1 MVAIHVL
8 YEVVVTIVIITIVAE
23 AVYRGYA
30 VGYLPHRYRNRIE
43 TKQSRGTPHA
53 TRIARRHPTHGM
65 TVDVITPP
73 N

>member
-30 VGYLPHRYRNRIE
+30 VGYLPHRYRTLR
-43 TKQSRGTPHA
+43 
-53 TRIARRHPTHGM
+53 
-65 TVDVITPP
+65 
-73 N
+73 